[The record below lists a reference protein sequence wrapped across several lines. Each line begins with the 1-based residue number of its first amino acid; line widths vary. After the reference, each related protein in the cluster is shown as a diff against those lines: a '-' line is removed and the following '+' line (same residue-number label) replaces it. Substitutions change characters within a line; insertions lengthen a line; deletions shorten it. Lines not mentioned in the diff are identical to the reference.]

1 MDFQKAFDKVP
12 HKRMIS
18 KLKSYGIEDPI
29 LSWIENYLAD
39 RKQKVIINGKSSE
52 WKDVTSGIPQGSV
65 LGPLLFV
72 IFINDLPDCRPRCIS
87 ICR

>member
-1 MDFQKAFDKVP
+1 LK
-12 HKRMIS
+12 IG

-52 WKDVTSGIPQGSV
+52 WKD
-65 LGPLLFV
+65 
-72 IFINDLPDCRPRCIS
+72 DLPVIKPNCFLKIGHFVSCG
-87 ICR
+87 